1 MVPKNHVLLQT
12 RESEVLAQ
20 SATVRIPDVQ
30 DSLRKRPC
38 EDLWPTTSE
47 GVQGEMWDCV
57 LLRQVSKCIGT
68 PKPPSCGHLYSG
80 APCSSAVK
88 STTENLQTDQEAA
101 DPEWSNG
108 CADTLRVIKHNRD
121 NENKPKPKVTTFIF
135 HRKQAELRDLSLGD
149 LISTEYPKW
158 YSHIV
163 AVILDSSDK
172 CWNEF
177 REIENSEVFGD
188 LHLLCEHYRKYL
200 VTSASEQLLFNLC
213 FGTGVKCLDA
223 SAMYLIWPIM
233 VFSHNVF

>member
-20 SATVRIPDVQ
+20 SATVRVPDVQ
-30 DSLRKRPC
+30 DSLRKRPS

-57 LLRQVSKCIGT
+57 LLRQVSKCIGA

-108 CADTLRVIKHNRD
+108 CADTLRVNMIVITKINQ
-121 NENKPKPKVTTFIF
+121 NSK
-135 HRKQAELRDLSLGD
+135 LR
-149 LISTEYPKW
+149 
-158 YSHIV
+158 
-163 AVILDSSDK
+163 
-172 CWNEF
+172 
-177 REIENSEVFGD
+177 
-188 LHLLCEHYRKYL
+188 
-200 VTSASEQLLFNLC
+200 LLFSI
-213 FGTGVKCLDA
+213 A
-223 SAMYLIWPIM
+223 SKQNYETSLYEI
-233 VFSHNVF
+233 